1 MLPPEVESPF
11 DGLDAIDTIGELML
25 ASHYDPEAMLQAITD
40 VTVRKMGVKGCVLRM
55 LNPETGELGIRSVT
69 GLSERFLFSA
79 PVIDAKNR
87 FQTLIE
93 EQGVYRLQD
102 VRAGQELQFS
112 EAALEEG
119 IASLMAVGLVKEKKV
134 IGSLSVYTA
143 QPVSFSHHHERTLR
157 VLARYAVMAI
167 ELARLYRQELQ
178 SKLRSRDLTTA
189 AGIQHRMLPAVIP
202 TIEGFDVAVR
212 MNPWYEVGG
221 DFYDVARI
229 DDELLGLAL
238 GDVAGK
244 GMPAALLMSG
254 ALMALRS
261 QMGNSRR
268 LPEIVAAVNELL
280 ARDTRAEEYASLI
293 CCRLDLEEYVLCYVN
308 AGHPPPLLLR
318 NGRFTVLDTG
328 GMPLGIRTG
337 MTFDEGVIPLESGD
351 LIVFRT
357 DGCTTATDSRG
368 RLFGERRFRSA
379 IRAHASEGSSRIAEA
394 ILAALRRFMGDAG
407 LRDDQTL
414 VVLRIE

>member
-25 ASHYDPEAMLQAITD
+25 ASHYDPEALLQAITD
-40 VTVRKMGVKGCVLRM
+40 ITVRKMGVKGCVLRM

-87 FQTLIE
+87 FQTVIE
-93 EQGVYRLQD
+93 EQGVYRLLD

-112 EAALEEG
+112 AAALEEG
-119 IASLMAVGLVKEKKV
+119 IASLLAVGLFKDKKV

-143 QPVSFSHHHERTLR
+143 HPVSFSHYHERTLR

-178 SKLRSRDLTTA
+178 AKLQSRDLSIA

-202 TIEGFDVAVR
+202 TIEGFDLAAR
-212 MNPWYEVGG
+212 LNPWYEVGG
-221 DFYDVARI
+221 DFYDIARM
-229 DDELLGLAL
+229 DEELLGLAM

-268 LPEIVAAVNELL
+268 LPEIVSAVNELL
-280 ARDTRAEEYASLI
+280 TRDTRAEEYASLI

-318 NGRFTVLDTG
+318 NGRFTILDTG

-379 IRAHASEGSSRIAEA
+379 IRANAGERSSRIADA
-394 ILAALRRFMGDAG
+394 ILAALRRFVGAAG
-407 LRDDQTL
+407 MRDDQTL
-414 VVLRIE
+414 MVLRIE